1 MRYDRG
7 LAISRRHEEL
17 LNLVSSGAYSS
28 DALAKKL
35 GVSPPTIYRDVL
47 FLKRQGHPIESVRL
61 SAKWAYRLVGGNESP
76 SNRKRRGT
84 R

>member
-17 LNLVSSGAYSS
+17 LSLVRSGAYSS
-28 DALAKKL
+28 EVLAEKL

-61 SAKWAYRLVGGNESP
+61 SAKWAYRLVVNESP
-76 SNRKRRGT
+76 SRRKGRGNQ
-84 R
+84 